1 MESFELLEKIDTLA
15 YQVPFF
21 LRLERIHSV
30 FHLSTLR
37 KCVHDLFH
45 IVEIKPFQLVENLI
59 YEEFLV
65 WIIDEMGKV
74 LWHAIVKL
82 VKVQWGNHSKME
94 AKNCSNSAKK
104 LCK

>member
-45 IVEIKPFQLVENLI
+45 IVEIEPFQLVENLI

>member
-1 MESFELLEKIDTLA
+1 MESFKIFEKIDALA

-21 LRLERIHSV
+21 PRLERTHGV

-37 KCVHDLFH
+37 KCVHDPSH
-45 IVEIKPFQLVENLI
+45 IVEIKPFQLVEILI

-74 LWHAIVKL
+74 LRHVIVKL